1 MLAVTFLALC
11 VSMAMANP
19 QPILNRINQ
28 LTKHSI
34 GPRQASCNISSIQN
48 YPSDCREALTSNS
61 PMICEPR
68 CGQPIVNLYI
78 RCGSPGTAT
87 AFVRNCGTNS
97 MGTRCMDE
105 SVHDALAP
113 KSNEIGMACRDT
125 ILAGDECTTEC
136 RNTITNVRQSLGC
149 CLNLMDTTAITNIVN
164 RVYNRQLWEQ
174 QCGVDL
180 PPECPS
186 TLSSSTLSES
196 TALRVSKMVLAVGL
210 LLLGVLVF

>member
-1 MLAVTFLALC
+1 MKMLAIIFLALC
-11 VSMAMANP
+11 VSMALGNP
-19 QPILNRINQ
+19 HPFMKGINQ

-34 GPRQASCNISSIQN
+34 RPRQANCNINSIQN
-48 YPSDCREALTSNS
+48 YPSDCREVLNGINSNS
-61 PMICEPR
+61 AMICEPR
-68 CGQPIVNLYI
+68 CGQPIVNFYI
-78 RCGSPGTAT
+78 RCGSAGTAT
-87 AFVRNCGTNS
+87 AFVRRCGTNS
-97 MGTRCMDE
+97 MGTRCMDR
-105 SVHDALAP
+105 SVDTALTTR
-113 KSNEIGMACRDT
+113 SNEIGMACRGT
-125 ILAGDECTTEC
+125 ILSGDECTTEC

-186 TLSSSTLSES
+186 SLSASTV
-196 TALRVSKMVLAVGL
+196 LRVSKMVFAVGL

>member
-1 MLAVTFLALC
+1 MKTLAVIFLALC
-11 VSMAMANP
+11 VSMAMGNP
-19 QPILNRINQ
+19 QPILKGINQ

-61 PMICEPR
+61 PMFCEPR

-78 RCGSPGTAT
+78 RCGSAGTAT

-97 MGTRCMDE
+97 MGTRCMDR
-105 SVHDALAP
+105 SVQNALALR
-113 KSNEIGMACRDT
+113 SNQIGMACRNT
-125 ILAGDECTTEC
+125 ILSGDECTTEC

-186 TLSSSTLSES
+186 TLSGSTV
-196 TALRVSKMVLAVGL
+196 LRVSKMVLAVGL